1 MMKTNIHSKFPCLLA
16 LVIGAAV
23 SACGGSS
30 NKSTT
35 VTTPVIPTNPSSP
48 DSNELGISAVPNS
61 LSTTYTAALNF
72 DRYTSYDA
80 PNGKSIHIL
89 AQNEVSSNQIV
100 RARNILTHYLT
111 NLPGSQYGSDKSEVA
126 NKMANNGA
134 VLLLLNGVDDGTNA
148 AAQLDGQPLY
158 YGEMQVEGSDWYI
171 NQNYDHRDA
180 SFEEILHLV
189 HDYGIGVDQNEKFVG
204 VLPEFQADIRAAQT
218 TAVNSKLWAWSQD
231 FANWLQELSAENSL
245 TQEYLA
251 SVIDSYYGLWGAYTG
266 EYGMWGGYIA
276 KTRSDIIDKDPEGAS
291 LMDNKFFHSYL
302 TYNARIDESFSGD
315 FSLRL
320 DQSKPYTYHAQYL
333 KDVTLTGDKDSNI
346 IVNAMDNFLTGNSG
360 NNTVIF
366 SGDSSEYSITLSSNQ
381 VVVEDLQDNRDGK
394 NTIAGVEILKFK
406 DTSIETTSL

>member
-1 MMKTNIHSKFPCLLA
+1 MMKPNISLKFSCFFA

-35 VTTPVIPTNPSSP
+35 VTTPAIPTNPSSP

-80 PNGKSIHIL
+80 PNGKSIHIV
-89 AQNEVSSNQIV
+89 AQNEVSNNQIV
-100 RARNILTHYLT
+100 RARNILTHFLT
-111 NLPGSQYGSDKSEVA
+111 DLPNSQYGNDKSEVA

-171 NQNYDHRDA
+171 SQNYEHRDA

-189 HDYGIGVDQNEKFVG
+189 HDYGIGVDQNEPFVG
-204 VLPEFQADIRAAQT
+204 ALPEYQAEIRAAQT
-218 TAVNSKLWAWSQD
+218 TAVNSQLWAWSQD
-231 FANWLQELSAENSL
+231 FSSWLQELTAENSL

-251 SVIDSYYGLWGAYTG
+251 SVIDSYYGLWGAYSG

-276 KTRSDIIDKDPEGAS
+276 KTRSEIKEKDTEGAS
-291 LMDNKFFHSYL
+291 LMENKFFHSYL
-302 TYNARIDESFSGD
+302 TYNARIDENFEGD
-315 FSLRL
+315 FSLRF
-320 DQSKPYTYHAQYL
+320 DQSKPYTHHAQYL
-333 KDVTLTGDKDSNI
+333 KDITLTGEKDANI
-346 IVNAMDNFLTGNSG
+346 VVNGMDNNLTGNTG
-360 NNTVIF
+360 INVVIF
-366 SGDSSEYSITLSSNQ
+366 SGSSSEYKIEKSGASVL
-381 VVVEDLQDNRDGK
+381 VEDLQENRDGK
-394 NTIAGVEILKFK
+394 NSLSAVEQLKFSDTAI
-406 DTSIETTSL
+406 DTSTL